1 MKEVEDSQMQTQLV
15 QETAAMKC
23 ICTDEH
29 TNTAQFAPVLLRS
42 FSTGLMQRSE
52 PGVAYRK

>member
-1 MKEVEDSQMQTQLV
+1 MQTQLV